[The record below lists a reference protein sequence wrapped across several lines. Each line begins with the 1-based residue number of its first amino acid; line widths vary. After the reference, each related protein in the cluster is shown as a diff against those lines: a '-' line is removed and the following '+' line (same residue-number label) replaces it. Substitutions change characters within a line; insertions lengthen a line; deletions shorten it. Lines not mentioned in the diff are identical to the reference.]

1 MSRLTPAHHCQL
13 DDDGYTV
20 VKSVFSRDLCGRL
33 RALMDEVLGPSA
45 ERVDSSV
52 LPDEGEHDADPAVI
66 RKLLAEKK
74 PLVRSS
80 GYIHSIRHPICD
92 RDGGIEG
99 GKLMAEATTAGGMLE
114 MHQELLR
121 CQPEDLRLM
130 QHFARRTDPSPP
142 DVLAPKGAYG
152 ATADSPNPGW
162 HVDGGFI
169 PSQYEATPK
178 QIFYHSMM
186 ALCDVQPGGG
196 AIMILPECFRRVKAT
211 IRSMT
216 TDAVDGAH
224 SFKQICVW
232 LDSKRMTKCRSERM
246 RCNGRR
252 QLDRCKFAKQDL

>member
-1 MSRLTPAHHCQL
+1 MTAAISTTPAVGRGWVPAGGMSRLTPAHHRQL

-142 DVLAPKGAYG
+142 DVLPPKGAYG
-152 ATADSPNPGW
+152 STADSPDPGW

-211 IRSMT
+211 IRTMET
-216 TDAVDGAH
+216 VRKAAPVT
-224 SFKQICVW
+224 SFF
-232 LDSKRMTKCRSERM
+232 L
-246 RCNGRR
+246 
-252 QLDRCKFAKQDL
+252 